1 LVFLPCPGSDLRCCI
16 SGVRRS
22 GYSSLSPAH
31 LDPQMMLAMVE
42 DLSPDST
49 PRGASPNSQ
58 SLTSNDDRWAD
69 IAVDAVGVNEQQV
82 QAMKQQSKGKDTLA
96 LEAFVDET
104 DVSFSDAI
112 VSKDINL
119 ESAGSRFHDSG
130 RCKPCAFFHTKG
142 CESAASCLFCHRCPA
157 HEKQR
162 RKRLRRQL
170 CHNLIQG
177 FDPRGCRPQTDA
189 RPTHPT
195 KAGHSRMI
203 SSGTESTCSG
213 WVSNAESQFEH
224 SRTPSNSSQATG
236 AYESGAGNLADLGY
250 ARAQADLAMYSN
262 AQPQMMSWS
271 EAGPNGDLHSLPVLE
286 AQPLT
291 CGGVGETFPGAGDVL
306 NSMPPMPAF
315 DVPGLTCKVP
325 PPPPL
330 GVPMVPGMSQSMPTM
345 QEAQS
350 PAHLSMQPASLSI
363 PADGFTNGYEQQP
376 LQHTQCPSVPVSPV
390 GYMNS
395 PCGTYQYALVP
406 VPMQQQQQYS
416 EYPISPTYQSA
427 LQAPP
432 QRQPQHWGQMGAFE
446 GQDYAQHGGCM
457 AASYHAEQQWAA
469 PYETMQHAA
478 PYDGAAQWW

>member
-1 LVFLPCPGSDLRCCI
+1 
-16 SGVRRS
+16 
-22 GYSSLSPAH
+22 
-31 LDPQMMLAMVE
+31 MLAMVE

-49 PRGASPNSQ
+49 PRLASSHSQ
-58 SLTSNDDRWAD
+58 SVTSCDDRWAD
-69 IAVDAVGVNEQQV
+69 IAVDVVGVDEQQLHT
-82 QAMKQQSKGKDTLA
+82 MKQQSKAKDTLA
-96 LEAFVDET
+96 LEASVDDI
-104 DVSFSDAI
+104 DVSFSD

-119 ESAGSRFHDSG
+119 ESVGSRFHDSG

-142 CESAASCLFCHRCPA
+142 CQSAASCLFCHRCPA

-177 FDPRGCRPQTDA
+177 FDPRLGCRQQTDA

-236 AYESGAGNLADLGY
+236 AYESGVGSMAELGY
-250 ARAQADLAMYSN
+250 VRAQADLAMYSN
-262 AQPQMMSWS
+262 AQAQMMSWS

-291 CGGVGETFPGAGDVL
+291 CVGAGETFSGAGEAL

-315 DVPGLTCKVP
+315 DVAGLTCKMP

-330 GVPMVPGMSQSMPTM
+330 GVPMVPGISHSMPTM

-350 PAHLSMQPASLSI
+350 PAHLSMQPAPLSI
-363 PADGFTNGYEQQP
+363 SADSFTNGYEQQP
-376 LQHTQCPSVPVSPV
+376 LQHTHCPSVPVSPV
-390 GYMNS
+390 GYVNS
-395 PCGTYQYALVP
+395 PCGTYQYALVS
-406 VPMQQQQQYS
+406 VPMQPPQQYC
-416 EYPISPTYQSA
+416 EYPVSPTYQGT

-432 QRQPQHWGQMGAFE
+432 QLQPQHCGPMGAFD
-446 GQDYAQHGGCM
+446 GQDYSQQGGCV
-457 AASYHAEQQWAA
+457 AAPYHSEQQWAA